1 MIPTFL
7 ISFAALVALYLAGD
21 RRLRRLQE
29 LHDTLGRH
37 FAHADALFAR
47 RHDTLERLIET
58 AREALPPEWTTL
70 DALESDRRAASTAR
84 LACAK
89 DPTDSA
95 AIQGLASAE
104 QSIDANLARIAAAF
118 AATEPSPDH
127 SLARLLAELTDS
139 RERLDAATRTF
150 DTAMQLYNTELA
162 TFPNRLFAA
171 VLHIAPGRMLAGT
184 AGGSGPAVPTESRVR
199 PAS

>member
-37 FAHADALFAR
+37 FAHADALFSR
-47 RHDTLERLIET
+47 RHDTLERLLET

-70 DALESDRRAASTAR
+70 DALESDHRAASTAR
-84 LACAK
+84 LACTK
-89 DPTDSA
+89 DPTDTTA
-95 AIQGLASAE
+95 VQGLASAE
-104 QSIDANLARIAAAF
+104 QSIEANLARIAAAF
-118 AATEPSPDH
+118 AATEPSPEH
-127 SLARLLAELTDS
+127 SLARLLAELVES
-139 RERLDAATRTF
+139 RERIDAATRTF
-150 DTAMQLYNTELA
+150 DAAMELYNSELT

-171 VLHIAPGRMLAGT
+171 VLHIAPGRMLART
-184 AGGSGPAVPTESRVR
+184 VEAAGQATG
-199 PAS
+199 